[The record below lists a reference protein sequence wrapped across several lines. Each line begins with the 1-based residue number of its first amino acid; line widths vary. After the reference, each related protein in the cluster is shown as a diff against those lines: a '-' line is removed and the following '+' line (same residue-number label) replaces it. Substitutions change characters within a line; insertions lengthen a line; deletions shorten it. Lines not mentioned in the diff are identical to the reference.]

1 MKSSYKISF
10 KKKKS
15 SKKIKQQTV
24 LPLIDY
30 NTINNGMHN
39 S

>member
-10 KKKKS
+10 KKKS